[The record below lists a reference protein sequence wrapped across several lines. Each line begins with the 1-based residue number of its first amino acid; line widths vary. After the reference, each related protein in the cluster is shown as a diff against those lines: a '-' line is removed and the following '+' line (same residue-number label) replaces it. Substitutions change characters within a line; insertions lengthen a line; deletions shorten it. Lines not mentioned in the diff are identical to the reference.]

1 MYYSTHCSSIAAP
14 DLLSIYVSIILIGT
28 KYPYSPSDNSIDVFK
43 EAVYGNFTYQL
54 VLQDLTKE
62 NASLTYSFLDNPNFA
77 VFMGQLYG
85 CNAAVMK
92 GSSPLVY
99 DPVPLYFSSGYSS
112 FAAAVRV
119 ALTYSLTVAGF
130 VWLSYW

>member
-1 MYYSTHCSSIAAP
+1 M
-14 DLLSIYVSIILIGT
+14 
-28 KYPYSPSDNSIDVFK
+28 
-43 EAVYGNFTYQL
+43 

-62 NASLTYSFLDNPNFA
+62 NASLTYSFLDSP
-77 VFMGQLYG
+77 VF
-85 CNAAVMK
+85 AAVMGGLYGNPAVGVKK

-112 FAAAVRV
+112 FAATARV

-130 VWLSYW
+130 AWLSFW

>member
-1 MYYSTHCSSIAAP
+1 M
-14 DLLSIYVSIILIGT
+14 
-28 KYPYSPSDNSIDVFK
+28 FR

-54 VLQDLTKE
+54 VLQDLTME
-62 NASLTYSFLDNPNFA
+62 NASLTYSFLDNPVFA
-77 VFMGQLYG
+77 VIMGQLYG
-85 CNAAVMK
+85 DPTASVKK

>member
-1 MYYSTHCSSIAAP
+1 M
-14 DLLSIYVSIILIGT
+14 
-28 KYPYSPSDNSIDVFK
+28 
-43 EAVYGNFTYQL
+43 
-54 VLQDLTKE
+54 E
-62 NASLTYSFLDNPNFA
+62 NASLTYSFLDNPKFA
-77 VFMGQLYG
+77 AIMGGLYG
-85 CNAAVMK
+85 NPAAVVKK

-130 VWLSYW
+130 AWLSYW

>member
-1 MYYSTHCSSIAAP
+1 
-14 DLLSIYVSIILIGT
+14 
-28 KYPYSPSDNSIDVFK
+28 
-43 EAVYGNFTYQL
+43 VYGNFTYQL
-54 VLQDLTKE
+54 VLQDLTME
-62 NASLTYSFLDNPNFA
+62 NASLTYSFLDSPIFA
-77 VFMGQLYG
+77 VIMGQLYG
-85 CNAAVMK
+85 YNATMVKK

-112 FAAAVRV
+112 FTAAVRV